1 MAIGSL
7 QELLVDH
14 LRDIYHAE
22 KQLVGALP
30 KMAKHSTSEELRSA
44 FEEHLTVTEGQVKR
58 LEQVFE
64 AMGIPA
70 KGKQCP
76 GMEGIVKEGGEF
88 LEGDIPGEVRD
99 AALISAAQK
108 VEHYEISAYGTAC
121 TWAEQLG
128 LKNVKKLLH
137 ETLEEEREA
146 DQTLTD
152 IAEAGVNEE
161 AKR

>member
-14 LRDIYHAE
+14 LRDMYHAE

-30 KMAKHSTSEELRSA
+30 KMAKHASSEDLRTA
-44 FEEHLTVTEGQVKR
+44 FEEHLNVTEGQVRR
-58 LEQVFE
+58 LEQVFNE
-64 AMGIPA
+64 MGIPV
-70 KGKQCP
+70 KGKHCP
-76 GMEGIVKEGGEF
+76 GMEGIVEEGSEF
-88 LEGDIPGEVRD
+88 LDGDLPDDVRD

-121 TWAEQLG
+121 TWADQLG
-128 LKNVKKLLH
+128 LTKVKKLLH
-137 ETLEEEREA
+137 QTLEEEREA

-161 AKR
+161 AKQ